1 MLSADI
7 VDRVGSAIRVEFQG
21 ITGSP
26 FEITKEPDEGAV
38 VNFAGAEA
46 GFCKFADCKKD
57 IGTGVVCKVEKCAYC
72 RAERKL
78 RVSFVNE

>member
-1 MLSADI
+1 LS
-7 VDRVGSAIRVEFQG
+7 
-21 ITGSP
+21 
-26 FEITKEPDEGAV
+26 FEVTIEPDEGAV
-38 VNFAGAEA
+38 VKLTRANA